1 MTNLSWKMFCVHVIR
16 MFVLLLLDGM
26 FYICLLG
33 PFGLKYISNPV
44 SSLICFD
51 DSSILDL
58 SEVLKSPTLVTLLSI
73 LLFCSVCVCLI
84 YLSALMLTEYIF
96 TIVE

>member
-51 DSSILDL
+51 DSSILD
-58 SEVLKSPTLVTLLSI
+58 SK
-73 LLFCSVCVCLI
+73 
-84 YLSALMLTEYIF
+84 
-96 TIVE
+96 